1 MVIENKDGEL
11 LTEKEEVL
19 KRWTE
24 YCKELYNY
32 PIRCRPPSI
41 NADHGIEP
49 IPCSVW
55 FAAPHVAVQANAR
68 TANSATDGTFV
79 GSVAVGVAGEE

>member
-1 MVIENKDGEL
+1 MPL
-11 LTEKEEVL
+11 SS
-19 KRWTE
+19 
-24 YCKELYNY
+24 
-32 PIRCRPPSI
+32 RPPSI

-49 IPCSVW
+49 ILCSVW
-55 FAAPHVAVQANAR
+55 FAAPHVTVQANAR